1 MFRRRSQQ
9 GFLTLVYVVET
20 KKEKQEWLQDFFF
33 FLDEELVRR
42 MKILSTEMGKA
53 ADGANLGEESGWF
66 GTLILYLIDVQIIH
80 PKVLSVIT

>member
-1 MFRRRSQQ
+1 M
-9 GFLTLVYVVET
+9 YVVET

-42 MKILSTEMGKA
+42 MKIPSTEMGKA

-80 PKVLSVIT
+80 SKVLSVIT

>member
-1 MFRRRSQQ
+1 
-9 GFLTLVYVVET
+9 
-20 KKEKQEWLQDFFF
+20 
-33 FLDEELVRR
+33 
-42 MKILSTEMGKA
+42 MKIPSTEMGKA